1 MTRAAESRTY
11 LLGRGGGSSGKL
23 GIEFTPG
30 KARGSVHLV
39 SAGKRHKVTPDACL
53 AIADTL
59 RLAALS
65 AKANRNLF
73 QVLSLEPSPTEESH
87 DA

>member
-1 MTRAAESRTY
+1 MTRAGESRTHRF
-11 LLGRGGGSSGKL
+11 GRGRL
-23 GIEFTPG
+23 GDSQLRIDFKPG
-30 KARGSVHLV
+30 PKRSTLYLV
-39 SAGKRHKVTPDACL
+39 IAGKRHSIAPEQCL

-73 QVLSLEPSPTEESH
+73 RVLDLAPAATEEKT
-87 DA
+87 DE